1 MTGKKGAPIG
11 NKNAAGHGRKL
22 GHGLP
27 KHSGTILPVTARS
40 IAMQKQ
46 RNLTGIDKQYGIL
59 GRIIHKESYKKAVS
73 EQTRVFK
80 GISPKTHGRNWEGLL
95 VKKK

>member
-1 MTGKKGAPIG
+1 MAKKGAPIG

-22 GHGLP
+22 DYDLP
-27 KHSGTILPVTARS
+27 KHSGVVLSVTARS

-46 RNLTGIDKQYGIL
+46 RNLDGINKQYGLL
-59 GRIIHKESYKKAVS
+59 GRVIHKESYKRAIS
-73 EQTRVFK
+73 EQNRVFK